1 MTRIYLLSTAA
12 LAMLAATPAW
22 AQTDQNPPNPATP
35 PAPAQPN
42 AAGGDQEI
50 IVTAQLRA
58 QRLQDVP
65 VAVSAFTGESLQ
77 ERAVSEVSQLSNIS
91 PNVTLDGGTPFS
103 ATSQVLSAYIRG
115 IGANDFAFN
124 LDPGVGIYLD
134 GVYLARTVGANQDL
148 LDVERIEVLR
158 GPQGTLFG
166 RNTIG
171 GAINI
176 VTHAPGDRFSLR
188 GDLTTGSFNRIRVR
202 GTVDLPLAQGLA
214 MSVSGSF
221 QSRDGYVRRIPYTG
235 PGANLIGNSTPSE
248 GFLLAGYRR
257 YGTEGGDHTWNLRSR
272 IDYND
277 HGRFRL
283 SLTGDYSKTNTS
295 QLPNTL
301 LATTGFIPGPF
312 AGLNAFD
319 LGPAEGF
326 PIQTALDVIT
336 GASGF
341 LFAGLYNFCINA
353 SPADLAAR
361 NAANVCGPR
370 ATLAGPNTSVPLAS
384 PTLGGANFPGNPA
397 PDLIPYDNRFISSNI
412 DRTYANGPGFSNLE
426 SWGGA
431 GTLEYDLAHNLTLK
445 SITAYRE
452 LHWNAAMDVD
462 GAPIPALQ
470 VSFIMNQWQ
479 FSQEVQLLG
488 NFLDNRLNVVLC
500 GYYFKESGDLHDLVP
515 FIEGL
520 LQVDGPNTL
529 STENYAAFGQL
540 DWRIAPWLGITLG
553 GRYTHENKAFEG
565 GQSDRNGFNYD
576 LFNCPNYNNPLCVA
590 LVGFNDPNQPL
601 RYFVEGVNHKHFN
614 NFSPRA
620 GIQLHPNEDIML
632 YGSWSRG
639 YKTGGWTTRLSNPL
653 PFAPDFDQEKAESFE
668 LGFKSYFWGHRGTF
682 NVALF
687 STNYT
692 GIQLN
697 FQQGVSPTIQNAGTA
712 RIRGAEAELSW
723 TVNSL
728 FHIDSSVG
736 IISAQYRS
744 VLPQSQVA
752 PSPLQAGV
760 FPGADLPKTPHFTFN
775 ISPRLRIPLGG
786 HMGSVT
792 LVADYTY
799 TSPLWN
805 DTERT
810 FLLRRHE
817 TNIVNGSITWRSQNE
832 RFSLT
837 GGVTNLLNDRYLVTG
852 QAQIA
857 GGVIYGT
864 YNRPDEWYL
873 RAGFEF

>member
-1 MTRIYLLSTAA
+1 MKSLYLISTAI
-12 LAMLAATPAW
+12 LAVAAASPVLAQDAPA
-22 AQTDQNPPNPATP
+22 DPPVQGARPATD
-35 PAPAQPN
+35 A
-42 AAGGDQEI
+42 EI
-50 IVTAQLRA
+50 IVTAQRRA

-65 VAVSAFTGESLQ
+65 IAVSAFTNEALQ
-77 ERAVSEVSQLSNIS
+77 ERAVSEVAQLSNIS

-103 ATSQVLSAYIRG
+103 ASSQVLSAYIRG

-176 VTHAPGDRFSLR
+176 VTRAPGDHFRMQ
-188 GDLTTGSFNRIRVR
+188 GDVTTGSFNRIRVR
-202 GTVDLPLAQGLA
+202 GTVDVPIADGIGMVL
-214 MSVSGSF
+214 SGSF
-221 QSRDGYVRRIPYTG
+221 QDRDGYVRHVPYTG
-235 PGANLIGNSTPSE
+235 PGANLIGNSTPSNS
-248 GFLLAGYRR
+248 FLLAGYDRSN
-257 YGTEGGDHTWNLRSR
+257 TEGGDHTWNGRAR
-272 IDYND
+272 IDFNN
-277 HGRFRL
+277 HGRFRA
-283 SLTGDYSKTNTS
+283 SLTADYSRTDTN
-295 QLPNTL
+295 QLPNTVL
-301 LATTGFIPGPF
+301 LTTGFIPGPF
-312 AGLNAFD
+312 AGLNQFD
-319 LGPAEGF
+319 LGPALGF
-326 PIQTALDVIT
+326 PIQTGLDVIT
-336 GASGF
+336 GSSGF
-341 LFAGLYNFCINA
+341 LFAGLYNFCIGA
-353 SPADLAAR
+353 SPADIAAR
-361 NAANVCGPR
+361 NAANLCGPR
-370 ATLAGPNTSVPLAS
+370 ATLAGPNTSVPLAD
-384 PTLGGANFPGNPA
+384 PVLGGANFPGNPA
-397 PDLIPYDNRFISSNI
+397 PDLVPYDNRFISPNI
-412 DRTYANGPGFSNLE
+412 DRSYANGPGFSDLE
-426 SWGGA
+426 SYGGA
-431 GTLEYDLAHNLTLK
+431 AALEFDLASNLTLK

-452 LHWNAAMDVD
+452 LHWNAAMDLD

-470 VSFIMNQWQ
+470 VSFAMNQWQ

-488 NFLDNRLNVVLC
+488 NLLDGNLNYVV
-500 GYYFKESGDLHDLVP
+500 GAYYFKEAGDLHDYVP

-529 STENYAAFGQL
+529 ATENYAAFGQI
-540 DWRIAPWLGITLG
+540 DWRVAPWLGLTLG
-553 GRYTHENKAFEG
+553 ARYTHENKEFEG

-576 LFNCPNYNNPLCVA
+576 LFNCPNPQSALCVA

-601 RYFVEGVNHKHFN
+601 RYYVAGVQEKRFN

-620 GIQLHPNEDIML
+620 GIQLHPSDNVMV

-653 PFAPDFDQEKAESFE
+653 PTAADFDEEKAESFE
-668 LGFKSYFWGHRGTF
+668 LGLKTYFLGRRGTLNF
-682 NVALF
+682 ALF
-687 STNYT
+687 QTNYT

-712 RIRGAEAELSW
+712 RIRGGEVELSW
-723 TVNSL
+723 AINNMLRVESSL
-728 FHIDSSVG
+728 G
-736 IISAQYRS
+736 IISAEYRS

-752 PSPLQAGV
+752 ASPLQAGV

-786 HMGSVT
+786 SLGSVT

-810 FLLRRHE
+810 FLLRRE
-817 TNIVNGSITWRSQNE
+817 QTNMVNASVTWRSSTE
-832 RFSLT
+832 RWSLT
-837 GGVTNLLNDRYLVTG
+837 AGVTNLLDERYLVTG

-864 YNRPDEWYL
+864 YSRPAEWYV
-873 RAGFEF
+873 RAGVEF

>member
-1 MTRIYLLSTAA
+1 MKSRYLITTAIFA
-12 LAMLAATPAW
+12 VATATPAL
-22 AQTDQNPPNPATP
+22 AQDP
-35 PAPAQPN
+35 PAAQP
-42 AAGGDQEI
+42 APGARAPGDPEI
-50 IVTAQLRA
+50 IVTAQRRA

-65 VAVSAFTGESLQ
+65 IAVSAFTDQALE
-77 ERAVSEVSQLSNIS
+77 ERAVSEVAQLSNIS

-103 ATSQVLSAYIRG
+103 ASSQVLSAYIRG

-176 VTHAPGDRFSLR
+176 VTRAPGDHFRMQA
-188 GDLTTGSFNRIRVR
+188 DVTTGSFNRVRVR
-202 GTVDLPLAQGLA
+202 GTVDLPITDGVSMIL
-214 MSVSGSF
+214 SGSF
-221 QSRDGYVRRIPYTG
+221 QDRDGYVRHVPYTG

-248 GFLLAGYRR
+248 AFLLAGYDRDN
-257 YGTEGGDHTWNLRSR
+257 TEGGDHTWNARAR
-272 IDYND
+272 IDFNN
-277 HGRFRL
+277 HGRFRA
-283 SLTGDYSKTNTS
+283 SLTADYSRTDTN
-295 QLPNTL
+295 QLPNTVL
-301 LATTGFIPGPF
+301 LTTGFIPGPF
-312 AGLNAFD
+312 AGLNQFD
-319 LGPAEGF
+319 LGPAFGF

-336 GASGF
+336 GSSGF
-341 LFAGLYNFCINA
+341 LFNGLYNFCIGA

-361 NAANVCGPR
+361 NAANLCGPR
-370 ATLAGPNTSVPLAS
+370 ATLAGPNTSRPLAD
-384 PTLGGANFPGNPA
+384 PVLGGANFPGNPA
-397 PDLIPYDNRFISSNI
+397 PDLIPYDNRFIPTNI
-412 DRTYANGPGFSNLE
+412 DRSYANGPGFSDLE
-426 SWGGA
+426 SYGGA
-431 GTLEYDLAHNLTLK
+431 ATLEFDIAPNLTLK

-452 LHWNAAMDVD
+452 LHWDAAMDLD

-479 FSQEVQLLG
+479 FSQELQLQG
-488 NFLDNRLNVVLC
+488 NLLDNRLNYVF
-500 GYYFKESGDLHDLVP
+500 GAYYFKEAGDLHDLVP

-529 STENYAAFGQL
+529 STENYAAFGQI
-540 DWRIAPWLGITLG
+540 DWRVADWLGFTLG
-553 GRYTHENKAFEG
+553 ARYTHENKAFEG
-565 GQSDRNGFNYD
+565 GQADRNGFNYD
-576 LFNCPNYNNPLCVA
+576 LFNCPNFNSPLCVA
-590 LVGFNDPNQPL
+590 LVGFNDPNEPL
-601 RYFVEGVNHKHFN
+601 RYFIAGVNHKSFN

-620 GIQLHPNEDIML
+620 GIQLHPSDNVMV

-653 PFAPDFDQEKAESFE
+653 PTAPDFDEEKAESFE
-668 LGFKSYFWGHRGTF
+668 LGFKSYFLGRRGTF

-712 RIRGAEAELSW
+712 RIRGAEVELSW
-723 TVNSL
+723 AVNNML
-728 FHIDSSVG
+728 HLDSSVG
-736 IISAQYRS
+736 IISAEYRS

-786 HMGSVT
+786 TMGSVT

-810 FLLRRHE
+810 FLLRRQE
-817 TNIVNGSITWRSQNE
+817 TNMVNASVTWRSPNE
-832 RFSLT
+832 RWSLT
-837 GGVTNLLNDRYLVTG
+837 AGVTNLLDERYLVTG

-864 YNRPDEWYL
+864 YSRPAEWYV
-873 RAGFEF
+873 RAGVEF